1 MSALKASAGL
11 LTRDVTT
18 SPLLQRNLKGL
29 TNVSLNDFVSP
40 AAVIYGG
47 FTRLQIEHEDDPDQP
62 DQPPLLAFIDPPGS
76 FDIVSQGPQSSNVED
91 SFNGLFIDEA
101 RVFSWNHF
109 VIPAGTTLLTDTLG
123 VALFITRWASE
134 RGGPA
139 KYRGYIWG
147 VGEQRAFRAETSK
160 NLGVARI
167 DP

>member
-18 SPLLQRNLKGL
+18 SPLLQRNIRRT
-29 TNVSLNDFVSP
+29 TNASLNDFVSP

-76 FDIVSQGPQSSNVED
+76 FDTVSQGPQNSNVED
-91 SFNGLFIDEA
+91 SFNSLYIA
-101 RVFSWNHF
+101 SQRVLYWNHF
-109 VIPAGTTLLTDTLG
+109 VIPAGTTLLTETLG
-123 VALFITRWASE
+123 VAVFITRWATD

-139 KYRGYIWG
+139 TYKGYIWG
-147 VGEQRAFRAETSK
+147 VGEQRAYRAETAK